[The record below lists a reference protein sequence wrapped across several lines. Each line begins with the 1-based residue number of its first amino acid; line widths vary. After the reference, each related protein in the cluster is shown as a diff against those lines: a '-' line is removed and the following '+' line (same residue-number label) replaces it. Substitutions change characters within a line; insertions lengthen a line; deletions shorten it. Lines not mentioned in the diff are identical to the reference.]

1 MTDKIILKTQEQ
13 VATEWR
19 TLAIIGTTSSASAS
33 KTIASATIPVSPQ
46 IIGIQNLSTVLSDTD
61 VANAT
66 AALQTQLNRDW
77 FPVWGSTAALQFYTR
92 SQLIPSSVWPLYIL
106 DTSDIK
112 GALGYHY
119 ETNLGR
125 PYGRIFAKDCL
136 KYNANWTVTLS
147 HELLEMIADPHVNL
161 TVFNQY
167 SSTTGRLYAFE
178 VCDACENDR
187 YGYKINNILVSDFV
201 WPSWFD
207 PIQTAKGT
215 RYHQTNIMTR
225 PFQILPGGYISIFDV
240 SKSSGWINLSHT
252 GGTSIPG
259 YNFLGKNRRDRKS

>member
-1 MTDKIILKTQEQ
+1 MPDKIILKTQEQ
-13 VATEWR
+13 VLKEWK
-19 TLAIIGTTSSASAS
+19 TLAIGVPSSAPIV
-33 KTIASATIPVSPQ
+33 KPLTSATLSVSPQ

-66 AALQTQLNRDW
+66 AALQIQLNRDW
-77 FPVWGSTAALQFYTR
+77 FPVWGSTASLQFYTR
-92 SQLIPSSVWPLYIL
+92 SQIIPNSVWPLYVL

-119 ETNLGR
+119 ETASGR
-125 PYGRIFAKDCL
+125 PYGRIFAKDCIKFNSSWSL
-136 KYNANWTVTLS
+136 TLS
-147 HELLEMIADPHVNL
+147 HELLEMIADPHINL

-167 SSTTGRLYAFE
+167 SNTGGRLYAFE

-207 PIQTAKGT
+207 AVQTAKGT
-215 RYHQTNIMTR
+215 RYHQTNVMTR
-225 PFQILPGGYISIFDV
+225 PFQILPGGYISVFDV
-240 SKSSGWINLSHT
+240 YKSSGWMSMSHT
-252 GGTSIPG
+252 GAMSAPD
-259 YNFLGKNRRDRKS
+259 YNFLGKNRRDR